1 MKIGQFESIIFDCDG
16 VILNSNKIKSQAFY
30 DTVSNFGDLYAR
42 QLVDYNIK
50 NGGVSRNDKFK
61 YFKNFIYPNSS
72 SIKIEDL
79 LTKFSS
85 IVSEKLLTCEVAFGL
100 DIIKEKTPNSR
111 WSVVSGGNENE
122 LKWVFNKL
130 NLYHLFDDGIY
141 GSPLNKYD
149 IISSGQ
155 KVGHFS
161 DKVLF
166 IGDSKLDFE
175 VAKFFNFNFVF
186 VKQWTEFAN
195 HESFCQK
202 NQILSVNAPI
212 DILNV
217 NF

>member
-1 MKIGQFESIIFDCDG
+1 MKLGQFESIIFDCDG

-30 DTVSNFGDLYAR
+30 DTVSNLGDLYAR
-42 QLVDYNIK
+42 QLADYNIQ

-61 YFKNFIYPNSS
+61 YFKNFIYPDSNS
-72 SIKIEDL
+72 INIEDL

-100 DIIKEKTPNSR
+100 DILKKKTPNSR
-111 WSVVSGGNENE
+111 WSVVSGGNETE
-122 LKWVFNKL
+122 LKCVFNKL
-130 NLYHLFDDGIY
+130 NLYHLFENGIY
-141 GSPLNKYD
+141 GSPMNKYD
-149 IISSGQ
+149 IISNGQ
-155 KVGHFS
+155 KIGLFS

-195 HESFCQK
+195 HESFCKK
-202 NQILSVNAPI
+202 NKILSVNAPI
-212 DILNV
+212 DILNID
-217 NF
+217 F